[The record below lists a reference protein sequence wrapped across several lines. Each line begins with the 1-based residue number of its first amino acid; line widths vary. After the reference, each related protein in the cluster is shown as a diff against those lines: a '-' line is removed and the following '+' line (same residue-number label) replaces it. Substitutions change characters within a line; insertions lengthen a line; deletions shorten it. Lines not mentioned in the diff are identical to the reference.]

1 MAVCDA
7 GVVCE
12 AGEHA
17 ARPEIA
23 AKANAKGVSLVV
35 KCLNCV
41 FIKFPCAF
49 HLRLFVKDA
58 CFLKSFAPRDVA
70 KFYYSISHLP
80 LFNSYSFDKCCAV
93 YPAGYKVD
101 NRCAFSDSLSN
112 HCFRDVFTASNRSTN
127 ICLLLC
133 DLTFA

>member
-1 MAVCDA
+1 MAVCDV

-58 CFLKSFAPRDVA
+58 CFLK
-70 KFYYSISHLP
+70 KL
-80 LFNSYSFDKCCAV
+80 CA
-93 YPAGYKVD
+93 A
-101 NRCAFSDSLSN
+101 
-112 HCFRDVFTASNRSTN
+112 
-127 ICLLLC
+127 
-133 DLTFA
+133 